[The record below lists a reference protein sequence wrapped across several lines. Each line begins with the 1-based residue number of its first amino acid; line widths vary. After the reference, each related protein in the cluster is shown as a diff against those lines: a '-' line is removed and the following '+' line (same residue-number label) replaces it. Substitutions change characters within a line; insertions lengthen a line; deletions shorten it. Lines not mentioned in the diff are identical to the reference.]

1 MKKLTKILVFSILAV
16 FLIGGTAM
24 AYVYTYPDIYA
35 NWPNTFPVNVSSDTH
50 GTPLIGDAT
59 ITTSVIGD
67 TEYLDSISINVT
79 DRRVWDALFINTS
92 DFNETAW
99 EAWDYIVYE
108 SDNGAGGTNPYTL
121 DQMPVSTEGIYSVN
135 DSYDYVH
142 VDYSGGRVGH
152 VNGIEGD
159 YVTASTIG
167 YSVSYASNVLTY
179 NFDSGEIALGDDWG
193 IGYTPWCA
201 NDVYLTPI
209 PEPATMLLLGSGL
222 LGLAVL
228 GRKKLFKKS

>member
-24 AYVYTYPDIYA
+24 ANVYTYPDIYA
-35 NWPNTFPVNVSSDTH
+35 NWPNSPITVTGDEH
-50 GTPLIGDAT
+50 GTPKVGNAT
-59 ITTSVIGD
+59 VYSYFASG
-67 TEYLDSISINVT
+67 TEYLDSISINVS

-92 DFNETAW
+92 DFNETDW
-99 EAWDYIVYE
+99 EDWDYIVYE
-108 SDNGAGGTNPYTL
+108 SDNGVGGTDPYSL
-121 DQMPVSTEGIYSVN
+121 DQMPVSTDGIYSVN
-135 DSYDYVH
+135 DSYDYVY

-152 VNGIEGD
+152 VNGIDGND
-159 YVTASTIG
+159 VTASTIG
-167 YSVSYASNVLTY
+167 YSVSYTSNVLTY
-179 NFDSGEIALGDDWG
+179 DFDVVGGIALGDDWG

-209 PEPATMLLLGSGL
+209 PEPATMLLLGTGL

-228 GRKKLFKKS
+228 GRKKMFKKS